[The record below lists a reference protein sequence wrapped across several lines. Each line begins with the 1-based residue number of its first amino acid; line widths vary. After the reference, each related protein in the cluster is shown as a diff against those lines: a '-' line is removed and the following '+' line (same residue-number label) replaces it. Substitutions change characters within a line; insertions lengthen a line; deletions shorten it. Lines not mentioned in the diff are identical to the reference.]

1 MVHTESSE
9 GKKYKPRGR
18 PFPKGNKRGKL
29 ENGVLADSRHDS
41 SNEGGVVS
49 LTPEIGNTAPLN
61 DESGITFQLPALAMD
76 TLKPL
81 LKEAM
86 ETPAEPKEDK
96 EGDVKTIET
105 MDFKNG
111 DNTLSI
117 RFSAVNNRRYR
128 IQVFLNDDTE
138 VRPVTYQ
145 GSSSGYAFWK
155 LLKGALKK

>member
-1 MVHTESSE
+1 MAHSEPSE

-29 ENGVLADSRHDS
+29 ENSVLADSRHDS
-41 SNEGGVVS
+41 GNERGVV
-49 LTPEIGNTAPLN
+49 APLPEQHN
-61 DESGITFQLPALAMD
+61 QEP
-76 TLKPL
+76 LKPENPL
-81 LKEAM
+81 SEMFTLVTNTLDHNIREAM
-86 ETPAEPKEDK
+86 ETPIEEKEDSGIYK
-96 EGDVKTIET
+96 ILETI
-105 MDFKNG
+105 DFKNG
-111 DNTLSI
+111 DNVLSI

-145 GSSSGYAFWK
+145 GSTSGNAFWK

>member
-1 MVHTESSE
+1 MVSQQFDE
-9 GKKYKPRGR
+9 GNKPKRGR
-18 PFPKGNKRGKL
+18 PFKKGNQEFKKRKNTRKDLVDSGL
-29 ENGVLADSRHDS
+29 ESG
-41 SNEGGVVS
+41 NEGGVVS
-49 LTPEIGNTAPLN
+49 LTPEIEQVEDKSILHL
-61 DESGITFQLPALAMD
+61 LPSLVMD
-76 TLKPL
+76 TLDHN

-86 ETPAEPKEDK
+86 ETPAEPKEEK
-96 EGDVKTIET
+96 EGDIKTIET

-111 DNTLSI
+111 ENTLSI

-145 GSSSGYAFWK
+145 GSSSGYSFWK